1 MGFTALER
9 LFVPERYRQRAANT
23 GFSIPALQ
31 EVQVQGDAGPMLAS
45 NMRRKFVQ
53 VQASSSGTA
62 RYGFSECAIEAEG
75 DLLCEFYQSL
85 KGISVRE
92 GWSNRCRGVD
102 QALKRLPERGVTP
115 KSVVVSGRLL
125 ADILEDDCDLE
136 MAQRRMD
143 MQGFVAMVDGM
154 QILLGDLPDGAALV
168 AADPQHVGCYTR
180 VADHLGLLAQR
191 VDRAIMV
198 VGDDL
203 A

>member
-9 LFVPERYRQRAANT
+9 MFVPERFRQRAANI

-45 NMRRKFVQ
+45 NMRGKFVQ
-53 VQASSSGTA
+53 VQASSAGTV
-62 RYGFSECAIEAEG
+62 RYGFSECTIEEED
-75 DLLCEFYQSL
+75 DLLCELYQSL
-85 KGISVRE
+85 KVISVRE
-92 GWSNRCRGVD
+92 EWGNRCRAVD
-102 QALKRLPERGVTP
+102 QAIKRLTEQGITP
-115 KSVVVSGRLL
+115 KSVVVSGRFLGDVL
-125 ADILEDDCDLE
+125 DGCDLE
-136 MAQRRMD
+136 TAQRRMD

-154 QILLGDLPDGAALV
+154 QILLGDLPDGGALV
-168 AADPQHVGCYTR
+168 AADPQHIGCYTR
-180 VADHLGLLAQR
+180 VGDHLGLLAQR